1 MISNDEGWRCKN
13 FNLIN
18 RCEDVA
24 NLLVCTPIDSCV
36 ALLLLTQCMQVSCTH
51 KCTEENSHV
60 LTFAAIWR
68 TLQIYIR
75 NPPYHRTLIKYQVI
89 MHGRNTEVN
98 QQLEVLTLV
107 SLNFFPMN
115 AVWSCVVKHASN
127 IKNLAESKS
136 KVQILQY
143 STRNFQWDV
152 NVSLR

>member
-1 MISNDEGWRCKN
+1 MKKFN
-13 FNLIN
+13 FIN

-51 KCTEENSHV
+51 KCTDENSHV
-60 LTFAAIWR
+60 LTFAAISR
-68 TLQIYIR
+68 TLQIDIR
-75 NPPYHRTLIKYQVI
+75 NPPYHRTLVKYQVI

-98 QQLEVLTLV
+98 QQSEVLTLV
-107 SLNFFPMN
+107 CSIFFPMN
-115 AVWSCVVKHASN
+115 PAARVWSCVVKHASN